1 MSWHDGVVY
10 QIYPRSFQDSNDD
23 GVGDLA
29 GITARL
35 DHLAWLG
42 VDALW
47 ISPFY
52 PSPLADFGYDVSD
65 YTDVDP
71 MFGSMPDF
79 DRLVA
84 AAHERGLKVL
94 LDLVAC
100 HTSIQHAWFRDH
112 PGVVHLVEGRS
123 GAEQL
128 DVGFRRPRVEPL
140 RRRALVPALL
150 LSRAAGPRL
159 AQPDGRGGDAGG
171 GPLLGRA
178 RRRRVPARRDRPAR
192 EGSRR
197 CATTRP
203 RTSRSGCRCWSTS
216 WAATC
221 ATRATPSGSARRS
234 ARSGRR
240 PATRC

>member
-79 DRLVA
+79 DRLV
-84 AAHERGLKVL
+84 G
-94 LDLVAC
+94 
-100 HTSIQHAWFRDH
+100 
-112 PGVVHLVEGRS
+112 G
-123 GAEQL
+123 
-128 DVGFRRPRVEPL
+128 RPRA
-140 RRRALVPALL
+140 RA
-150 LSRAAGPRL
+150 
-159 AQPDGRGGDAGG
+159 
-171 GPLLGRA
+171 
-178 RRRRVPARRDRPAR
+178 
-192 EGSRR
+192 
-197 CATTRP
+197 
-203 RTSRSGCRCWSTS
+203 
-216 WAATC
+216 
-221 ATRATPSGSARRS
+221 
-234 ARSGRR
+234 
-240 PATRC
+240 